1 MQAAITAADR
11 GHEVVLIG
19 GGLIGCEVALH
30 MAEFEKDITILEL
43 TDQLARDAN
52 VPSANHV

>member
-1 MQAAITAADR
+1 M
-11 GHEVVLIG
+11 VLIG